1 MPIVSVGVP
10 VYNGEPF
17 LDETLRSLL
26 DQDLVDIEV
35 VVSDNGSTDRTQEIC
50 RRLAAGDPRLRY
62 SRSEVNRGAAWNYNH
77 VLDLAVSPLF
87 KWAAADDIC
96 TPSFL
101 SQCVGALKEGGD
113 GTVIAF
119 PQTTLIDESGREI
132 GPLDDEDLVLTSGSA
147 VERLDVLLRHR
158 IEWHPVF
165 GVMRTAVLRETRA
178 IGSFPLADVALLAEM
193 ALRGRFRQVPG
204 RLFLRRYHEGRS
216 IAAGPSF
223 LQQVAWYDP
232 RRRSRF
238 AMPQTRLTY
247 ELLGAVA
254 RAPLSPGDRLR
265 GAAAVLRRWTLPH
278 WRHIG
283 GEAKLVLRNAG
294 GGLGR

>member
-1 MPIVSVGVP
+1 VPIVSVGVP

-17 LDETLRSLL
+17 LEDSLLSLL
-26 DQDLVDIEV
+26 DQDLTDIEV
-35 VVSDNGSTDRTQEIC
+35 VVSDNGSTDRTESMC
-50 RRLAAGDPRLRY
+50 RDLASRDERLRY
-62 SRSEVNRGAAWNYNH
+62 VRSEVNRGAAWNYNR
-77 VLDLAVSPLF
+77 VLELARSPLF

-96 TPSFL
+96 APSFL
-101 SQCVGALKEGGD
+101 NRCVRQLDEGGD
-113 GTVIAF
+113 AVVIAF
-119 PQTTLIDESGREI
+119 PQTTLIDERGRQI
-132 GPLDDEDLVLTSGSA
+132 GPLDDEDLMLTSGDA
-147 VERLDVLLRHR
+147 IERLDVLLRHR
-158 IEWHPVF
+158 VEWHPVF

-193 ALRGRFRQVPG
+193 ALRGRFHQVPA

-254 RAPLSPGDRLR
+254 RAPLSPADRLR

-294 GGLGR
+294 GGRGR